1 MKARSAGLP
10 LQTFSVLSNDPFVR
24 FFTNHQAAERI
35 EPLGLR
41 GIPFSGRNLYLRE
54 EEAL

>member
-35 EPLGLR
+35 EPLGLT
-41 GIPFSGRNLYLRE
+41 GIPLCGRNLYLRE